1 MKRYLLALPPLLL
14 ITVWVMLLLADKGLA
29 VASDRC
35 QAACEQAL
43 RDAGVSLRDAGQLRK
58 YLSGSLGDEPSG

>member
-14 ITVWVMLLLADKGLA
+14 ITVWVMLLLADKGLV

-43 RDAGVSLRDAGQLRK
+43 RDAAGAVVGCRNLVVN
-58 YLSGSLGDEPSG
+58 